1 MRRSNKC
8 PREVKN
14 AVRAFARAVK
24 HVADLANLPSPH
36 PLTVYHAKEYLEEM
50 ETLLVHQLLTAF
62 ASSEEREGLLAN
74 EELDYLMDRTRSME
88 REWEEEW
95 SESND
100 SSQFKLNE

>member
-1 MRRSNKC
+1 
-8 PREVKN
+8 
-14 AVRAFARAVK
+14 
-24 HVADLANLPSPH
+24 
-36 PLTVYHAKEYLEEM
+36 M

>member
-24 HVADLANLPSPH
+24 LVADLADLPSPD
-36 PLTVYHAKEYLEEM
+36 PLTEYHAKEYLEEM

-62 ASSEEREGLLAN
+62 ASSEEREELLAN
-74 EELDYLMDRTRSME
+74 AELDYLIDRTRSVE

-95 SESND
+95 IESDD
-100 SSQFKLNE
+100 SSQCKLNE

>member
-24 HVADLANLPSPH
+24 LVADLADLPSPH
-36 PLTVYHAKEYLEEM
+36 PLTEYHAKEYLEEM

-62 ASSEEREGLLAN
+62 APSEEREGLLAN
-74 EELDYLMDRTRSME
+74 AELDYLMDRTRSME
-88 REWEEEW
+88 RDWEEEL